1 MFGYLSKGLQNI
13 VKLDKILFSDIGFL
27 DVELF
32 ETHELQIWF
41 GTFLA
46 ALFIRIFIV
55 TLDAFCE
62 CVLQV
67 FSLHV
72 D

>member
-13 VKLDKILFSDIGFL
+13 VKFDKILFSDIGFL

-32 ETHELQIWF
+32 ETHEFQIWF
-41 GTFLA
+41 GTFLT
-46 ALFIRIFIV
+46 ALLVRIFIV
-55 TLDAFCE
+55 TLDAFCK